1 MSRKSTIR
9 KASPKK
15 AAPRKGPVQSV
26 ARKAAATAPSAEPK
40 QSKKSILTDL
50 LKRPDGA
57 SIVDMIA
64 ATGWQSHSI
73 RATITGLRKN
83 GHLIALD
90 RNAESGSR
98 YRIEAAAK

>member
-15 AAPRKGPVQSV
+15 VAPRKGPVRSV

-40 QSKKSILTDL
+40 QSKKSILTDM
-50 LKRPDGA
+50 LKRPDKA
-57 SIVDMIA
+57 SIDEMIA
-64 ATGWQSHSI
+64 ATEWQSHSI
-73 RATITGLRKN
+73 RATITGLRKS
-83 GHLIALD
+83 GHSITLD
-90 RNAESGSR
+90 RNTESGSR

>member
-1 MSRKSTIR
+1 MTRKSTTR

-15 AAPRKGPVQSV
+15 AAPRKVP
-26 ARKAAATAPSAEPK
+26 ARSKASKAAATTQSSEPK

-50 LKRPDGA
+50 LKRPEGA
-57 SIVDMIA
+57 SIDEMIA

-83 GHLIALD
+83 GHSITLD
-90 RNAESGSR
+90 KNAENGSR
-98 YRIEAAAK
+98 YRIEAGAK